1 MNGNLFEALIGA
13 VVLVVAALF
22 LVFAFTSANIGAVEG
37 YEVVAKFD
45 RIDGLNVG
53 SDVRLSG
60 IKVGTVTKQDLDH
73 ETFLAVV
80 RMSIDP
86 AIQLPI
92 DSSAQIVT
100 DGLLGGKFMAI
111 VPGGDLE
118 NIEPGGEIT
127 FTQSPIILENLI
139 GQLIFGAGNG
149 DSTEEEAAP

>member
-13 VVLVVAALF
+13 VVLVVAAVF
-22 LVFAFTSANIGAVEG
+22 LVFAFSSADIGSVQG
-37 YEVVAKFD
+37 YQVVAKFD
-45 RIDGLNVG
+45 RVDGLNVG

-60 IKVGTVTKQDLDH
+60 IKVGTVTDQELDH

-80 RMSIDP
+80 RMNIEPD
-86 AIQLPI
+86 IGLPK

-111 VPGGDLE
+111 VPGGDPE

-139 GQLIFGAGNG
+139 GQLIFGAGG
-149 DSTEEEAAP
+149 DSSDEAGP

>member
-13 VVLVVAALF
+13 VVLAVAGFF
-22 LVFAFTSANIGAVEG
+22 LVFAFTSADIGTVQG
-37 YEVVAKFD
+37 YQVVAKFD
-45 RIDGLNVG
+45 RVDGLNIG

-60 IKVGTVTKQDLDH
+60 IKVGTVVSQDLDH

-80 RMSIDP
+80 RMNIDSEV
-86 AIQLPI
+86 QLPK

-111 VPGGDLE
+111 VPGGDPDY
-118 NIEPGGEIT
+118 IEPGGEIT

-139 GQLIFGAGNG
+139 GQLIFGAGG
-149 DSTEEEAAP
+149 DSSDEAEAQ